1 MQNSCI
7 KECLQQ
13 LLSVYVFAEQQYLHS
28 ALYSASPLFQVFFRQ
43 RAYERSDFILQLLW
57 KIDALTLQ
65 GSSQRTVEQFYEL
78 HNDYYGTP
86 NLYDWPVVDIDI
98 FVIDEKALEICNC
111 FLNNPIPQDV
121 FRLIENHK
129 VLLESSL
136 LSFTYLRAL
145 DNNV

>member
-1 MQNSCI
+1 MQNSCV

-13 LLSVYVFAEQQYLHS
+13 LLSVYVFAEQQYVHS
-28 ALYSASPLFQVFFRQ
+28 ATYSTSSLFQVFFRQ
-43 RAYERSDFILQLLW
+43 RAFERSDLILQLQW
-57 KIDALTLQ
+57 KIDALTPLAVP
-65 GSSQRTVEQFYEL
+65 QRTLEQFYEL
-78 HNDYYGTP
+78 HNEYYGP
-86 NLYDWPVVDIDI
+86 LNLYAWPVVDIDI

-121 FRLIENHK
+121 YRLIEKHK

-145 DNNV
+145 DNNI

>member
-1 MQNSCI
+1 MQNSCV

-13 LLSVYVFAEQQYLHS
+13 LLSVYVFAEQQYVHS
-28 ALYSASPLFQVFFRQ
+28 AISSTSSLFQVFFRQ
-43 RAYERSDFILQLLW
+43 RAFERSDLILQLLW
-57 KIDALTLQ
+57 KIDAVTPQ
-65 GSSQRTVEQFYEL
+65 AFPQRTVEQFYEL
-78 HNDYYGTP
+78 HNEYYGP
-86 NLYDWPVVDIDI
+86 LNLYAWPVVDIDI

-121 FRLIENHK
+121 YRLIENHK